1 MRVNEWDWKR
11 ERVWTRMLICMVMIK
26 VGLLHRRMSFV
37 EPWRWKY
44 NMSSNGGK
52 NKLSDWENN
61 YFSGDRTEVG
71 CG

>member
-1 MRVNEWDWKR
+1 
-11 ERVWTRMLICMVMIK
+11 MLICMVMIK
-26 VGLLHRRMSFV
+26 VGLLHGGISFV

-61 YFSGDRTEVG
+61 YFSSDRTEVG